1 MGKVILNPAKGVAVI
16 SDGSCWTGDKIG
28 GWAYVAIDCFG
39 QEIVGSG
46 SEVDTT
52 VNRMEMTAIIEGLE
66 FTHSELGACDIL
78 VYSDSEYVVLGF
90 QNPSRK
96 RKRNIDL
103 WMKLDIIKTWFNY
116 IEFTHIR
123 GHQGNFYNE
132 MADELAGN
140 ARISRQNLI
149 KEL

>member
-1 MGKVILNPAKGVAVI
+1 MQKSILNPAKGIAVI
-16 SDGSCWTGDKIG
+16 SDGSCWTGDKVG
-28 GWAYVAIDCFG
+28 GWGYVAIDCFG

-46 SEVDTT
+46 SEINTT
-52 VNRMEMTAIIEGLE
+52 VNRMEMIAIITGLE
-66 FTHSELGACDIL
+66 FIYNELGSCDIL

-96 RKRNIDL
+96 RKKNVDL
-103 WMKLDIIKTWFNY
+103 WLKLDILKPQFGY
-116 IEFTHIR
+116 VEFIHIR
-123 GHQGNFYNE
+123 GHQGHFYNE
-132 MADELAGN
+132 LADELAGN